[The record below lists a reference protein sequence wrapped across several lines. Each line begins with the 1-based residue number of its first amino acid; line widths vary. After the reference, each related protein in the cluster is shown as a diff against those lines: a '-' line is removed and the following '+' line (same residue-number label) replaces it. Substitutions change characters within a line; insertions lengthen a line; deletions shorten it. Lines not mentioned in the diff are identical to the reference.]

1 MGSLY
6 ITATPIGNLGDITV
20 RALEMLKKVSH
31 IACEDTRHSLKMLN
45 HYGITAR
52 LISCRAQ
59 NEEKA
64 AETILELLKTDD
76 VAYMSDAGTPG
87 ISDPGQRLVKI
98 VRKNGFDVLPLPGVS
113 ALTALASVSGFS
125 GKTITFEGFLSI
137 KQGKRKKRLQELL
150 EREESFIFYESPHRI
165 LKIIQDLSDLNP
177 ESMVVIG
184 REMTKMFEEYI
195 SGTAENV
202 LHKLE
207 KHVTLK
213 GEFAVIVAGKT
224 K

>member
-6 ITATPIGNLGDITV
+6 ITATPIGNLGDMTY
-20 RALEMLKKVSH
+20 RAIEVLKNVSH
-31 IACEDTRHSLKMLN
+31 IACEDTRHSVKLLN
-45 HYGITAR
+45 HYGIKAK

-64 AETILELLKTDD
+64 AETILELLVHED

-87 ISDPGQRLVKI
+87 ISDPGQRLVRI
-98 VRKNGFDVLPLPGVS
+98 IRENEYPVIPLPGVS
-113 ALTALASVSGFS
+113 ALSTLASVSGFS

-150 EREESFIFYESPHRI
+150 LREETFIFYESPHRI
-165 LKIIQDLSDLNP
+165 IKIIKDLTDLKP
-177 ESMVVIG
+177 ECKILIG
-184 REMTKMFEEYI
+184 REMTKMYEEYI

-207 KHVTLK
+207 KHATVK